1 MSPKTQ
7 ARLLATPTE
16 QAVFAQLLSSGPQAS
31 LDLQQGTGLSKPAI
45 ARIVAELA
53 QRDIVT
59 PAGTRPGK
67 VGPAAQLWRISPR
80 LGVVAGIDVEAEGV
94 HVAVSD
100 IVGNELCRFL
110 AADTATLSSAPAECV
125 SALLQRALAESGRA
139 ATDLEQVVI
148 GLPGVVDLEGTTVI
162 SSQRLP
168 AWTGFDVASIAAS
181 RDVELDNDVNLA
193 ALAEQQ
199 HGVAKGT
206 ETALLVWLG
215 SGIKAAVYRN
225 GELVLGAHG
234 RVGEIGSAIVP
245 DPTSLQQFE
254 GGMGRL
260 EDLVSPRSIA
270 KLASRYGLPLGA
282 PGGDLLQALRG
293 LLATVSKTPAPSI
306 AGAVEFADEFTACL
320 VVGILPAVAL
330 LDPDIVV
337 LAGPLGSATAGT
349 IVDTLSERLS
359 QATDRARSVQ
369 ASDLGPDAILT
380 GALERALGMARGRI
394 LAPIRPHHARARVQ
408 RQHAAVR

>member
-1 MSPKTQ
+1 MSPKTPVQ
-7 ARLLATPTE
+7 LLASPTE
-16 QAVFAQLLSSGPQAS
+16 QAVFAQLLASGPQAS
-31 LDLQQGTGLSKPAI
+31 LDLQQGTGLSKPAV

-53 QRDIVT
+53 QREIVA
-59 PAGTRPGK
+59 PAGTRPGR
-67 VGPAAQLWRISPR
+67 VGPAAQLWQISTR
-80 LGVVAGIDVEAEGV
+80 LAVVAGIDVEAEGI

-110 AADTATLSSAPAECV
+110 ASDAETLRSSPADCIA
-125 SALLQRALAESGRA
+125 ALLQRALAESGRTA
-139 ATDLEQVVI
+139 ADLGQVVI

-168 AWTGFDVASIAAS
+168 AWTGFAVSSIAGS
-181 RDVELDNDVNLA
+181 GDVKLDNDVNLA

-199 HGVAKGT
+199 HGVARGT

-215 SGIKAAVYRN
+215 SGIKAAIYRN
-225 GELVLGAHG
+225 GELMRGAHG

-254 GGMGRL
+254 RGMGRL

-270 KLASRYGLPLGA
+270 RLASRHGLPIGA
-282 PGGDLLQALRG
+282 PGEDLLPVLGA
-293 LLATVSKTPAPSI
+293 LLASVSGVDAPAVPGA
-306 AGAVEFADEFTACL
+306 AGFADEFTACL

-330 LDPDIVV
+330 LDPDMVV
-337 LAGPLGSATAGT
+337 LAGPLGSATTGT
-349 IVDTLSERLS
+349 IVNKLAERLS
-359 QATDRARSVQ
+359 QAAGRARSVQ

-380 GALERALGMARGRI
+380 GALERALGLARGRI
-394 LAPIRPHHARARVQ
+394 LDPIRPHHTRARVQ
-408 RQHAAVR
+408 RHHAGVR